1 MIKKIK
7 DKLPLECLIRDESLL
22 HMCCCAHIL
31 NLIIQEGLRV
41 LKDEVEKIRNNIT
54 FWSATRKRNEK
65 FEDTT
70 RQLRIGCTRKLALD
84 CSTRWNNTYKMLDIA
99 IEYKDVFIRLK
110 QRESLYTCLPTNS
123 QWQFAKDVCGCLKLF
138 NEVTELM
145 SGTKYPTPNMYFPK
159 ICQIKLTIEECKKSS
174 NSIMKMMATKMMEK
188 LQNYWSGVPDMM
200 GVAAVLDPRKNMI
213 VLDFWFP
220 KLYGQN

>member
-1 MIKKIK
+1 
-7 DKLPLECLIRDESLL
+7 
-22 HMCCCAHIL
+22 
-31 NLIIQEGLRV
+31 V

-138 NEVTELM
+138 NEVTELIF
-145 SGTKYPTPNMYFPK
+145 GTKYPT
-159 ICQIKLTIEECKKSS
+159 
-174 NSIMKMMATKMMEK
+174 ATCTF
-188 LQNYWSGVPDMM
+188 LRFVRLS
-200 GVAAVLDPRKNMI
+200 
-213 VLDFWFP
+213 
-220 KLYGQN
+220 

>member
-1 MIKKIK
+1 
-7 DKLPLECLIRDESLL
+7 
-22 HMCCCAHIL
+22 
-31 NLIIQEGLRV
+31 
-41 LKDEVEKIRNNIT
+41 
-54 FWSATRKRNEK
+54 
-65 FEDTT
+65 
-70 RQLRIGCTRKLALD
+70 
-84 CSTRWNNTYKMLDIA
+84 MLDIA

-145 SGTKYPTPNMYFPK
+145 FGTKYPTPNMYFPR